1 VFETIRHDLLDARME
16 DKSHAGRAVEG
27 EPTVMDR
34 RLPAAVLLATAPA
47 AGLLAQ
53 EHPFLFSLS
62 TAPAAERSVLVHY
75 DAGVAERG
83 ATPLGPEGFE
93 QQVGFQAALGPRWM
107 LAGRAAF
114 NFDRGRSAQSS
125 QQVEVLRRLRVATGR
140 GFELAAGAGYLRDW
154 TGTDVL
160 LARVV
165 VGHRS
170 GASRLH
176 ANARFEKPLGA
187 GRDPVDVI
195 VSLGWARRLAPSWAA
210 GVEAIGEDLEG
221 FWEEEEAEGGA
232 RLLVGPAVRYAPPG
246 KPFSVLLAGGP
257 IVQATRSGQAGSADR
272 ALSRA
277 GRSGGF
283 AVRAALTYAF

>member
-1 VFETIRHDLLDARME
+1 
-16 DKSHAGRAVEG
+16 
-27 EPTVMDR
+27 MDR
-34 RLPAAVLLATAPA
+34 RLPAAVLLSAAPA

-53 EHPFLFSLS
+53 ERPFLFSVS
-62 TAPAAERSVLVHY
+62 TAPAAERSVLLHY
-75 DAGVAERG
+75 DAGLAERG

-93 QQVGFQAALGPRWM
+93 QQVGFQAALGRRWTIV
-107 LAGRAAF
+107 GRAAF
-114 NFDRGRSAQSS
+114 HFDRGRSAQSS
-125 QQVEVLRRLRVATGR
+125 QQVEVLRRLGAATSR
-140 GFELAAGAGYLRDW
+140 GFELAAGAGYLREW

-165 VGHRS
+165 AGHRFGS
-170 GASRLH
+170 SRLH

-195 VSLGWARRLAPSWAA
+195 VSVGWAHRIAPAWAA

-221 FWEEEEAEGGA
+221 FWEKEEAEGGA
-232 RLLVGPAVRYAPPG
+232 RLLVGPAVRFAPAG
-246 KPFSVLLAGGP
+246 QSFSVLLAGGP
-257 IVQATRSGQAGSADR
+257 IVQATRSGQAGAADR